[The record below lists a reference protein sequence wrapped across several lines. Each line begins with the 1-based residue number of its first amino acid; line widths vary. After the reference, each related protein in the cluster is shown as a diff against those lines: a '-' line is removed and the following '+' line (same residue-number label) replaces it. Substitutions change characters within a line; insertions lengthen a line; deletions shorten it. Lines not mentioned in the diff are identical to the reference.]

1 MTDLFAMDYGFIT
14 LLPTILVLGLALW
27 SRRTLE
33 SVLAGALAA
42 FFIMEGLGFLNA
54 MAQATLATLMTEDV
68 AWVML
73 VCGLYGGFIALL
85 VKGGGSHALGRA
97 LISRIETKRG
107 GLLATWS
114 LGLLIFLDDYLNSLT
129 VGATM
134 KAVTDRFKTSRAMLA
149 YVVDSTAAPLCLL
162 VPLSSWGAYFASLL
176 EQNGVAA
183 EGQGIAVFI
192 ETIPYLFYPMVALL
206 IVPLVAL
213 GVIPLVGAMRSAE
226 EIAER
231 IGDLGV
237 SEEQALAVEEN
248 AYGGLSV
255 FFLPMMAMVLFTVF
269 PSVDLLRGVI
279 AGILFTFAY
288 YALWRVMP
296 ILKVFDTCI
305 EGLKSMVPVLAM
317 LLILFVFVEANDRL
331 GLTPYVIDAVS
342 PFMSAGMLPVVV
354 FVTVSIL
361 SFTTGSNWGVIAITM
376 PIAFPLAQALEVSV
390 PLVMGALFSA
400 SAFGSQACFYSDST
414 VLSAQ
419 GAGCTTHQHALT
431 QLPYALLGAAVA
443 AMLFVLVA

>member
-1 MTDLFAMDYGFIT
+1 MDYGFIT

-42 FFIMEGLGFLNA
+42 FFIMEGRGFLDA

-85 VKGGGSHALGRA
+85 VKGGGSYALGRA
-97 LISRIETKRG
+97 LMSRIETKRG

-114 LGLLIFLDDYLNSLT
+114 LGLVIFLDDYLNSLT

-134 KAVTDRFKTSRAMLA
+134 KAVTDRFRTSRAMLA

-183 EGQGIAVFI
+183 EGRGIAVFI

-206 IVPLVAL
+206 IVPLVAV
-213 GVIPLVGAMRSAE
+213 GVIPLVGPMRRAE
-226 EIAER
+226 ELAER
-231 IGDLGV
+231 TGDLGA
-237 SEEQALAVEEN
+237 SEDQALEVAEN
-248 AYGGLSV
+248 VRGGMSV
-255 FFLPMMAMVLFTVF
+255 FFLPMLAMVLFTVF

-296 ILKVFDTCI
+296 ILEVFDTCI
-305 EGLKSMVPVLAM
+305 EGIKSMVPVLAM
-317 LLILFVFVEANDRL
+317 LLTLFVFVEANDRL

-342 PFMSAGMLPVVV
+342 PFMTAGMLPVVV
-354 FVTVSIL
+354 FVTVSAL
-361 SFTTGSNWGVIAITM
+361 SFTTGSNWGVIAITK
-376 PIAFPLAQALEVSV
+376 PIAFPLAQTFDVSI

-419 GAGCTTHQHALT
+419 GAGCTTHQHAVT
-431 QLPYALLGAAVA
+431 QLLYALLGAAVA
-443 AMLFVLVA
+443 AMLFILVA

>member
-1 MTDLFAMDYGFIT
+1 MDYGFIT

-42 FFIMEGLGFLNA
+42 FFIMEGRGFLDA

-85 VKGGGSHALGRA
+85 VKGGGSYALGRA

-114 LGLLIFLDDYLNSLT
+114 LGLVIFLDDYLNSLT

-134 KAVTDRFKTSRAMLA
+134 KAVTDRFRTSRAMLA

-206 IVPLVAL
+206 IVPLVAV
-213 GVIPLVGAMRSAE
+213 GVIPLVGPMRRAQE
-226 EIAER
+226 LAER
-231 IGDLGV
+231 TGDLGA
-237 SEEQALAVEEN
+237 SEDQALAVEEN
-248 AYGGLSV
+248 ARGGMSV
-255 FFLPMMAMVLFTVF
+255 FFLPMLAMVLFTVF

-296 ILKVFDTCI
+296 ILELFDTCI
-305 EGLKSMVPVLAM
+305 EGIKSMVPVLAM
-317 LLILFVFVEANDRL
+317 LLTLFVFVEANDRL

-342 PFMSAGMLPVVV
+342 PFMTAGMLPVVV
-354 FVTVSIL
+354 FVTVSAL

-376 PIAFPLAQALEVSV
+376 PIAFPLAQTFDVSI

-419 GAGCTTHQHALT
+419 GAGCTTHQHAVT

-443 AMLFVLVA
+443 AMLFILVA

>member
-1 MTDLFAMDYGFIT
+1 MDYGFIT

-42 FFIMEGLGFLNA
+42 FFLMEGFGFLDA

-85 VKGGGSHALGRA
+85 VKGGGSYALGRA

-114 LGLLIFLDDYLNSLT
+114 LGLVIFLDDYLNSLT

-134 KAVTDRFKTSRAMLA
+134 KAVTDRFTTSRAMLA

-206 IVPLVAL
+206 IVPLVAV
-213 GVIPLVGAMRSAE
+213 GVIPLVGPMRRAE
-226 EIAER
+226 ELAER
-231 IGDLGV
+231 TGDLGA
-237 SEEQALAVEEN
+237 SEDQALAVEDN
-248 AYGGLSV
+248 ARGGMSV
-255 FFLPMMAMVLFTVF
+255 FFLPMLAMVLFTVF

-296 ILKVFDTCI
+296 ILEVFDTCI
-305 EGLKSMVPVLAM
+305 EGIKSMVPVLAM
-317 LLILFVFVEANDRL
+317 LLTLFVFVEANDRL

-342 PFMSAGMLPVVV
+342 PFMTASMLPVVV
-354 FVTVSIL
+354 FVTVSAL

-376 PIAFPLAQALEVSV
+376 PIAFPLAQTFDVSI

-419 GAGCTTHQHALT
+419 GAGCTTHQHAVT

-443 AMLFVLVA
+443 AMLFILVA

>member
-1 MTDLFAMDYGFIT
+1 MDYGFFT
-14 LLPTILVLGLALW
+14 LLPTILVLSLALW

-42 FFIMEGLGFLNA
+42 FFIMEGSGFLDA

-114 LGLLIFLDDYLNSLT
+114 LGLVIFLDDYLNSLT

-192 ETIPYLFYPMVALL
+192 ESIPYLFYPMVALL
-206 IVPLVAL
+206 IVPLVAV
-213 GVIPLVGAMRSAE
+213 GVIPLVGPMRRAE
-226 EIAER
+226 ELAER
-231 IGDLGV
+231 TGDLGA
-237 SEEQALAVEEN
+237 SEDQALAVEEN
-248 AYGGLSV
+248 ARGGMSV
-255 FFLPMMAMVLFTVF
+255 FFLPMLAMVLFTVF

-279 AGILFTFAY
+279 AGILFTFAC

-296 ILKVFDTCI
+296 ILEVFDTCI
-305 EGLKSMVPVLAM
+305 EGIKSMVPVLAM
-317 LLILFVFVEANDRL
+317 LLTLFVFVEANDRL

-342 PFMSAGMLPVVV
+342 PFMTAGMLPVVV
-354 FVTVSIL
+354 FVTVSVL

-376 PIAFPLAQALEVSV
+376 PIAFPLAQTFDVSI

-419 GAGCTTHQHALT
+419 GAGCTTHEHAVT

-443 AMLFVLVA
+443 AMLFIVVA

>member
-1 MTDLFAMDYGFIT
+1 MDYGFIT

-42 FFIMEGLGFLNA
+42 FFLMEGLGFLDA

-85 VKGGGSHALGRA
+85 VKGGGSYALGRA

-114 LGLLIFLDDYLNSLT
+114 LGLVIFLDDYLNSLT

-134 KAVTDRFKTSRAMLA
+134 KAVTDRFRTSRAMLA

-206 IVPLVAL
+206 IVPLVAV
-213 GVIPLVGAMRSAE
+213 GVIPLVGPMRRAE
-226 EIAER
+226 ELAER
-231 IGDLGV
+231 TGDLGA
-237 SEEQALAVEEN
+237 SEDQALAVEEN
-248 AYGGLSV
+248 ARGGMSV
-255 FFLPMMAMVLFTVF
+255 FFLPMLAMVLFTVF

-296 ILKVFDTCI
+296 ILELFDTCI
-305 EGLKSMVPVLAM
+305 EGIKSMVPVLAM
-317 LLILFVFVEANDRL
+317 LLTLFVFVEANDRL

-342 PFMSAGMLPVVV
+342 PFMTAGMLPVVV
-354 FVTVSIL
+354 FVTVSAL

-376 PIAFPLAQALEVSV
+376 PIAFPLAQTFDVSI

-419 GAGCTTHQHALT
+419 GAGCTTHQHAVT

-443 AMLFVLVA
+443 AMLFILVA

>member
-1 MTDLFAMDYGFIT
+1 MDYGFIT

-42 FFIMEGLGFLNA
+42 FFIMEGLGFLDA

-85 VKGGGSHALGRA
+85 VKGGGSYALGRA

-114 LGLLIFLDDYLNSLT
+114 LGLMVFLDDYLNSLT

-134 KAVTDRFKTSRAMLA
+134 KAVTDRFGTSRAMLA

-206 IVPLVAL
+206 IVPLVAV
-213 GVIPLVGAMRSAE
+213 GVIPLVGPMRRAE
-226 EIAER
+226 ELAER
-231 IGDLGV
+231 TGDLGA
-237 SEEQALAVEEN
+237 SEDQALAVEEN
-248 AYGGLSV
+248 ARGGMSV
-255 FFLPMMAMVLFTVF
+255 FFLPMLAMVLFTVF

-296 ILKVFDTCI
+296 ILEVFDTCI
-305 EGLKSMVPVLAM
+305 EGVKSMVPVLAM
-317 LLILFVFVEANDRL
+317 LLTLFVFVEANDRL

-342 PFMSAGMLPVVV
+342 PFMTAGMLPVVV
-354 FVTVSIL
+354 FVTVSAL

-376 PIAFPLAQALEVSV
+376 PIAFPLAQTFDVSI

-419 GAGCTTHQHALT
+419 GAGCTTHQHAVT

-443 AMLFVLVA
+443 AMLFILVA

>member
-1 MTDLFAMDYGFIT
+1 MDYGFFT
-14 LLPTILVLGLALW
+14 LLPTILVLSLALW

-42 FFIMEGLGFLNA
+42 FFIMEGSGFLDA

-85 VKGGGSHALGRA
+85 VKGGGSYALGRA

-114 LGLLIFLDDYLNSLT
+114 LGLVIFLDDYLNSLT

-134 KAVTDRFKTSRAMLA
+134 KAVTDRFRTSRAMLA

-206 IVPLVAL
+206 IVPLVAV
-213 GVIPLVGAMRSAE
+213 GVIPLVGPMRRAE
-226 EIAER
+226 ELAER
-231 IGDLGV
+231 TGDLGA
-237 SEEQALAVEEN
+237 SEDQALAVEEN
-248 AYGGLSV
+248 ARGGMSV
-255 FFLPMMAMVLFTVF
+255 FFLPMLAMVLFTVF

-296 ILKVFDTCI
+296 ILEVFDTCI
-305 EGLKSMVPVLAM
+305 EGIKSMVPVLAM
-317 LLILFVFVEANDRL
+317 LLTLFVFVEANDRL

-342 PFMSAGMLPVVV
+342 PFMTAGMLPVVV
-354 FVTVSIL
+354 FVTVSAL

-376 PIAFPLAQALEVSV
+376 PIAFPLAQTFDVSI

-419 GAGCTTHQHALT
+419 GAGCTTHQHAVT

-443 AMLFVLVA
+443 AMLFILVA

>member
-1 MTDLFAMDYGFIT
+1 MDDGFIT

-42 FFIMEGLGFLNA
+42 FFIMEGLGFLDA

-85 VKGGGSHALGRA
+85 VKGGGSYALGRA

-114 LGLLIFLDDYLNSLT
+114 LGLVIFLDDYLNSLT

-134 KAVTDRFKTSRAMLA
+134 KAVTDRFRTSRAMLA

-206 IVPLVAL
+206 IVPLVAV
-213 GVIPLVGAMRSAE
+213 GVIPLVGPMRRAE
-226 EIAER
+226 ELAER
-231 IGDLGV
+231 TGDLGA
-237 SEEQALAVEEN
+237 SEDQALAVEEN
-248 AYGGLSV
+248 ARGGMSV
-255 FFLPMMAMVLFTVF
+255 FFLPMLAMVLFTVF

-296 ILKVFDTCI
+296 ILQVFDTCI
-305 EGLKSMVPVLAM
+305 EGIKSMVPVLAM
-317 LLILFVFVEANDRL
+317 LLTLFVFVEANDRL

-342 PFMSAGMLPVVV
+342 PFITASMLPVVV
-354 FVTVSIL
+354 FVTVAAL

-376 PIAFPLAQALEVSV
+376 PIAFPLAQTFDVSI

-419 GAGCTTHQHALT
+419 GAGCTTHQHAVT

-443 AMLFVLVA
+443 AMLFILVA

>member
-1 MTDLFAMDYGFIT
+1 MDYGFIT

-42 FFIMEGLGFLNA
+42 FFIMEGLGFLDA

-85 VKGGGSHALGRA
+85 VKGGGSYALGRA

-114 LGLLIFLDDYLNSLT
+114 LGLVIFLDDYLNSLT

-134 KAVTDRFKTSRAMLA
+134 KAVTDRFRTSRAMLA

-206 IVPLVAL
+206 IVPLVAV
-213 GVIPLVGAMRSAE
+213 GVIPLVGPMRRAE
-226 EIAER
+226 ELAER
-231 IGDLGV
+231 TGDLGA
-237 SEEQALAVEEN
+237 SEDQALAVEEN
-248 AYGGLSV
+248 ARGGMSV
-255 FFLPMMAMVLFTVF
+255 FFLPMIAMVLFTVF

-296 ILKVFDTCI
+296 ILEVFDTCI
-305 EGLKSMVPVLAM
+305 EGIKSMVPVLAM
-317 LLILFVFVEANDRL
+317 LLTLFVFVEANDRL

-342 PFMSAGMLPVVV
+342 PFMTAGMLPVVV
-354 FVTVSIL
+354 FVTVSAL

-376 PIAFPLAQALEVSV
+376 PIAFPLAQTFDVSI

-419 GAGCTTHQHALT
+419 GAGCATHQHAVT

-443 AMLFVLVA
+443 AMLFILVA